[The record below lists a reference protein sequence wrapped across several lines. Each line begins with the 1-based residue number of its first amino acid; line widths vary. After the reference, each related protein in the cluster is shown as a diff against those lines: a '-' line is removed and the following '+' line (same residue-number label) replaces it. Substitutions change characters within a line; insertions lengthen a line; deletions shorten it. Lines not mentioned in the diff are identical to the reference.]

1 MYISLNW
8 IKDYVDLTN
17 VDLKALV
24 NKFTLSCAEVEGYEE
39 KGKDIKN
46 VVVGKILSVEN
57 HPSSKKLHLL
67 KVDVGKSILDI
78 VCGAPNVRVGLIV
91 PVAMIGGQVGEMQI
105 NKAVVGG
112 YESYGMCCSAKELG
126 ISDDNSGL
134 MELSENYE
142 LGRDIK
148 DYLDIDDFIFEVDNK
163 SLTNRPDMWGHYGIA
178 REISALVKRDL
189 KPLTLWNGKSDKPK
203 VEVSVNA
210 KECYRYTTTTMA
222 EIERKV
228 SPINMQIRLYYCG
241 MRAVNFLADI
251 TNYVMLELG
260 QPMHAF
266 DNALVKQIE
275 VENTSD
281 VTKFIT
287 LDEVERE
294 LPKNTVVIKSK
305 GEPVAI
311 AGVMGGLKS
320 AINDETNSV
329 LIESACFDSY
339 SIRKT
344 ALNIGLRTE
353 SSARYEKS
361 LDPEL
366 TMIALKRFVELVSE
380 YDENAYVSAGVT
392 DIYNYHFAPISIEIT
407 KAYIDRFIGI
417 EIPENQIIDILSR
430 LEFEVLVN
438 GKGVYTVNV
447 PSFRATKDIQ
457 GKADLVEEISR
468 IYGYDNIVPKTT
480 SQVIKPIDK
489 NRDVVLEY
497 ETKFALAERY
507 NLSEV
512 HSYIWYDSEVNKM
525 LGIKPSSVV
534 KVINSIQKDNNEIR
548 STMVPTMLKVVAEN
562 KNDYNSFGAFEIGR
576 VVKNMQPDGLVDETK
591 SLGIVLASKF
601 EKEEL
606 LLKLKDMVQ
615 YLMECVVKSDLRIE
629 KGMCKIDYIN
639 PSNYYELYSGKE
651 KIGFIG
657 FAHPLVER
665 KLDAKISVAL
675 CEIDFTALVGLKTI
689 DYKLEKVSKYPKSEF
704 DFNFVI
710 PKNVLYSEIEKI
722 AKSINTNLLY
732 KVSLLDIYEP
742 ENSDMKSYT
751 LHYQVW
757 LNDRTMTGEELE
769 TFHKEVVNNFKENGY
784 MLKD

>member
-57 HPSSKKLHLL
+57 HPNSKKLHLL
-67 KVDVGKSILDI
+67 KVDVGRTILNI
-78 VCGAPNVRVGLIV
+78 VCGAPNVRVGLGV
-91 PVAMIGGQVGEMQI
+91 PVAMIGGQVGELHI
-105 NKAVVGG
+105 NKAIVGG

-189 KPLTLWNGKSDKPK
+189 RPLVLWNGKSDKPK
-203 VEVSVNA
+203 VEVSVDA
-210 KECYRYTTTTMA
+210 KECFRYTTTTMA
-222 EIERKV
+222 GIERKV

-241 MRAVNFLADI
+241 MRAVNFLADV

-266 DNALVKQIE
+266 DNAIVKKIE
-275 VENTSD
+275 VENAKN

-294 LPKNTVVIKSK
+294 LPKNTVMIKSA

-320 AINDETNSV
+320 SINDETNSV

-380 YDENAYVSAGVT
+380 FDENAYVSGGVT

-480 SQVIKPIDK
+480 SQVIKPIEK

-512 HSYIWYDSEVNKM
+512 HSYIWYDSEINKM
-525 LGIKPSSVV
+525 LGIKPGSVV

-548 STMVPTMLKVVAEN
+548 STMIPTMLKVVAEN

-591 SLGIVLASKF
+591 SLGIVLASKS

-615 YLMECVVKSDLRIE
+615 YLMECVVKADLRIE
-629 KGMCKIDYIN
+629 KGLCKVDYLN
-639 PSNYYELYSGKE
+639 PSNYYELYNGEE
-651 KIGFIG
+651 KLGFIG

-675 CEIDFTALVGLKTI
+675 CEIDFTKLGGLKTI

-722 AKSINTNLLY
+722 AKSVNTNLLY
-732 KVSLLDIYEP
+732 NVSLLDIYEP
-742 ENSDMKSYT
+742 ENSDTKSYT

-769 TFHKEVVNNFKENGY
+769 TFHKEVVKVFKDNGY